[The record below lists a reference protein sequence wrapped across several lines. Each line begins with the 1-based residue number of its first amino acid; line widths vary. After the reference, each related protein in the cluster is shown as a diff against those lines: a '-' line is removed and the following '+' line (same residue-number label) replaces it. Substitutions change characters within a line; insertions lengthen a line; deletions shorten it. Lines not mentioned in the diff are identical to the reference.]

1 MFQKVE
7 KLSEAANRNVRDAL
21 IEDLGS
27 GDLSAEILTKKKV
40 FAKLVCK
47 SDEAVLAGQLW
58 FEQCFKFLDKS
69 IEITWLRKDGDL
81 IKKNDTVCRIEGYNL
96 PILSGERSA
105 INFLQVLS
113 SVSTRTKKYVSLL
126 EDLDLTSCA
135 VLDTRKTIP
144 GLRLAQKYAVRVGG
158 GKNQRFGLWDSI
170 LIKENHIISVGGL
183 KRLLGRNL
191 SNKLD
196 DHVNLNVQ
204 IEVENLDEFEYVKT
218 VGIKNILLDNF
229 SIDDLNKAVKANDK
243 NLILEASGEIG
254 LSNFKDIA
262 LTGVSR
268 ISIGDLTKNIDSI
281 DFSLRFSY

>member
-47 SDEAVLAGQLW
+47 SEEAVLAGQLW

-69 IEITWLRKDGDL
+69 IEIIWLRRDGDL
-81 IKKNDTVCRIEGYNL
+81 IKKNDTVCRIEGNNL

-113 SVSTRTKKYVSLL
+113 SVSTRTKKYVTLL

-183 KRLLGRNL
+183 KRLLETNL

-243 NLILEASGEIG
+243 NLILEASGDIG

-281 DFSLRFSY
+281 DFSLRFS

>member
-27 GDLSAEILTKKKV
+27 GDLSAGILTKKKV

-69 IEITWLRKDGDL
+69 IEIIWLRRDGDL
-81 IKKNDTVCRIEGYNL
+81 IKKNDTVCRIEGNNL

-113 SVSTRTKKYVSLL
+113 SVSTRTKKYVTLL

-183 KRLLGRNL
+183 KRLLETNL

-243 NLILEASGEIG
+243 NLILEASGDIG

-281 DFSLRFSY
+281 DFSLRFS

>member
-27 GDLSAEILTKKKV
+27 GDLSAGILTKKKV

-81 IKKNDTVCRIEGYNL
+81 IKKNDSVCRIEGYNL

-113 SVSTRTKKYVSLL
+113 SVSTRTKKYVTLL

-183 KRLLGRNL
+183 KRLLETNL

-218 VGIKNILLDNF
+218 IGIKNVLLDNF

-243 NLILEASGEIG
+243 NLILEASG
-254 LSNFKDIA
+254 
-262 LTGVSR
+262 
-268 ISIGDLTKNIDSI
+268 
-281 DFSLRFSY
+281 

>member
-27 GDLSAEILTKKKV
+27 GDLSAGILTKKKV

-69 IEITWLRKDGDL
+69 IEIIWLRKDGDL
-81 IKKNDTVCRIEGYNL
+81 IKKNDTVCRIEGNNL

-113 SVSTRTKKYVSLL
+113 SVSTRTKKYVTLL
-126 EDLDLTSCA
+126 KDLDLTSCA

-170 LIKENHIISVGGL
+170 LIKENHIISAGGL

-218 VGIKNILLDNF
+218 AGIRNVLLDNF
-229 SIDDLNKAVKANDK
+229 SIDDLNQAVKANDK

-254 LSNFKDIA
+254 LYNFKDIA

>member
-27 GDLSAEILTKKKV
+27 GDLSAGILTKKKV
-40 FAKLVCK
+40 FAKLACK

-69 IEITWLRKDGDL
+69 IEITWLCKDGDL

-113 SVSTRTKKYVSLL
+113 SVSSKTKKYVTLL
-126 EDLDLTSCA
+126 KDLDLTSCV

-170 LIKENHIISVGGL
+170 LIKENHIISAGGL
-183 KRLLGRNL
+183 KRLLGRNF

-196 DHVNLNVQ
+196 EQIYLNIQ

-218 VGIKNILLDNF
+218 AGIKNVLLDNF
-229 SIDDLNKAVKANDK
+229 SIDDLNQAVKANDK
-243 NLILEASGEIG
+243 NLVLEASGEIH
-254 LSNFKDIA
+254 LNNFQDIA
-262 LTGVSR
+262 LTGVNR
-268 ISIGDLTKNIDSI
+268 ISIGDLTKNINSI
-281 DFSLRFSY
+281 DFSLRFSN

>member
-27 GDLSAEILTKKKV
+27 GDLSAGILTKKKV

-69 IEITWLRKDGDL
+69 IEIIWLRKDGDL
-81 IKKNDTVCRIEGYNL
+81 IKKNDTVCRIEGNNL

-113 SVSTRTKKYVSLL
+113 SVSTRTKRYVTLL
-126 EDLDLTSCA
+126 KDLDLTSCA

-229 SIDDLNKAVKANDK
+229 SIDDLNQAVKANDK

-268 ISIGDLTKNIDSI
+268 ISIGDLTKNIDAI
-281 DFSLRFSY
+281 DFSLRFA

>member
-27 GDLSAEILTKKKV
+27 GDLSAGILTKKKV

-69 IEITWLRKDGDL
+69 IEIIWLRKDGDL
-81 IKKNDTVCRIEGYNL
+81 IKKNDTVCRIEGNNL

-113 SVSTRTKKYVSLL
+113 SVSTRTKKYVTLL
-126 EDLDLTSCA
+126 KDLDLTSCA

-196 DHVNLNVQ
+196 DYVNLNVQ

-268 ISIGDLTKNIDSI
+268 ISIGDLTKNIDAI
-281 DFSLRFSY
+281 DFSLRFS

>member
-27 GDLSAEILTKKKV
+27 GDLSAGILTKKKV

-47 SDEAVLAGQLW
+47 SEEAVLAGQLW

-69 IEITWLRKDGDL
+69 IEIIWLRRDGDL
-81 IKKNDTVCRIEGYNL
+81 IKKNDTVCRIEGNNL

-113 SVSTRTKKYVSLL
+113 SVSTRTKKYVTLL

-183 KRLLGRNL
+183 KRLLETNL

-229 SIDDLNKAVKANDK
+229 SIDDLNQAVKANDK

-254 LSNFKDIA
+254 LYNFKDIA

-281 DFSLRFSY
+281 DFSLRFS